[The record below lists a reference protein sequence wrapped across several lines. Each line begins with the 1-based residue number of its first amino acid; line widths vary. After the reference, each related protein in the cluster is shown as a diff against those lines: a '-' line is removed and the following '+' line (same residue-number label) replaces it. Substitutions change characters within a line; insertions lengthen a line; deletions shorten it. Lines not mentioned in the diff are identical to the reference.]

1 MNTRTTT
8 RKTNEALDS
17 LCYVCG
23 AAANTRLF
31 VNNLCPS
38 CCTPTAPGTTL
49 DATCDR
55 IVEHN
60 PISGTHALRAAHAV
74 PPVPSSTSTDP
85 VHGTGNPAAGTG
97 VNRTGNA
104 RGNSGDT
111 AVTLGTEDACS
122 PVRTFTVPGE
132 RDLSVLDTAGP
143 ETVRGNL
150 VPLPDS
156 PRTAST
162 DCTGN
167 QERITLPEVPLGTQQ
182 SSQDAPAM
190 GHPGRGSCTQTNIS
204 IDPRSDV
211 YIPNGKHRR
220 CSFTPRKRMLNN
232 KECSKDTPGDH
243 TLPASQHIGE
253 NQADGGKLE
262 HLDLPADARVKH
274 GKQGT
279 GCLLL
284 RFRHKIHRLSTAGGL
299 CTDELHLA
307 IQLELRMECR
317 FIDKPY
323 VLMTTGDNLPRRFYS
338 TFFTEIPEDE
348 VLQVVFVNH
357 DGVAACLDPAE
368 IANCTTGCSGIQQ
381 GRTTD
386 SPGFDTPDN
395 SLAAVPSPLKGIES
409 CLPPGQHSEHNT
421 NGAVQTATVPIIDSG
436 NMERLIPSTIAYMQT
451 AVQGIMEPRPD
462 IRNHTYVHSR
472 GILVP
477 EPGKLYHITYGRT
490 EEKENDSAGA
500 GTYRYHAIHPPVVE
514 ERGEA
519 AAEPRRPTSS
529 ERSNYRS

>member
-23 AAANTRLF
+23 TAANTRLF

-38 CCTPTAPGTTL
+38 CCTPTAPETTL

-85 VHGTGNPAAGTG
+85 VHGTGNPAAGNG

-162 DCTGN
+162 DCAGN

-204 IDPRSDV
+204 VDPRSDV
-211 YIPNGKHRR
+211 YVPNGKHRR

-232 KECSKDTPGDH
+232 KECSKDTQGNDCTWFVHHRTP
-243 TLPASQHIGE
+243 
-253 NQADGGKLE
+253 
-262 HLDLPADARVKH
+262 KH
-274 GKQGT
+274 NAQE
-279 GCLLL
+279 
-284 RFRHKIHRLSTAGGL
+284 RRH
-299 CTDELHLA
+299 
-307 IQLELRMECR
+307 
-317 FIDKPY
+317 
-323 VLMTTGDNLPRRFYS
+323 
-338 TFFTEIPEDE
+338 
-348 VLQVVFVNH
+348 
-357 DGVAACLDPAE
+357 
-368 IANCTTGCSGIQQ
+368 
-381 GRTTD
+381 
-386 SPGFDTPDN
+386 
-395 SLAAVPSPLKGIES
+395 
-409 CLPPGQHSEHNT
+409 
-421 NGAVQTATVPIIDSG
+421 
-436 NMERLIPSTIAYMQT
+436 
-451 AVQGIMEPRPD
+451 
-462 IRNHTYVHSR
+462 
-472 GILVP
+472 
-477 EPGKLYHITYGRT
+477 
-490 EEKENDSAGA
+490 
-500 GTYRYHAIHPPVVE
+500 
-514 ERGEA
+514 
-519 AAEPRRPTSS
+519 
-529 ERSNYRS
+529 